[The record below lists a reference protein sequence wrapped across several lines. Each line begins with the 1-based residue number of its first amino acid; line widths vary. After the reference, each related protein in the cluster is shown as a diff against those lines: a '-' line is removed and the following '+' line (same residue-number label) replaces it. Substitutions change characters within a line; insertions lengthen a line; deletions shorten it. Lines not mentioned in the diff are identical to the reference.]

1 MPVPA
6 IHTDTI
12 FAQKIQ
18 TAYIKKMCVNWICT
32 NWHQLM
38 HWPLA
43 SLAMTSAYDDFGIP
57 SKEYI
62 PIVRQILC
70 IDESLISLSSS

>member
-1 MPVPA
+1 
-6 IHTDTI
+6 
-12 FAQKIQ
+12 
-18 TAYIKKMCVNWICT
+18 
-32 NWHQLM
+32 M